1 MNKAEL
7 IQKCKKLG
15 ITGLSSKT
23 KTELLQIIMEK
34 EQQPEKQSI
43 NVITD
48 ESTEATELF
57 RNVLCQLLSHI
68 PKDKLRKVC
77 KNCHELGHGSS
88 SIICKINIDKNAKLK
103 RKIKAYILSQNCL
116 QEKTMDDICNELS
129 VMLEITP
136 NHCRT
141 LYDEL
146 PPMDLLDR
154 PFDIDQYLIQLDQSA
169 IKCNECNKSLVYI
182 QANTHH
188 RWKDT
193 DICDTCWSKYSEIRN
208 KMWETIKL
216 YKRVQCEL
224 CGSIQHHSDER
235 YHYDHLNMFN
245 KDNSICC
252 MINEGSNI
260 EEIYA
265 EIDKCQILC
274 LSCHHQITDIER
286 KIGFTRI
293 KQTLSR
299 RFTLLEITEEEYNRE
314 IIMLQEIYNEK
325 MSKIYEKMRNK

>member
-1 MNKAEL
+1 M
-7 IQKCKKLG
+7 
-15 ITGLSSKT
+15 
-23 KTELLQIIMEK
+23 
-34 EQQPEKQSI
+34 
-43 NVITD
+43 
-48 ESTEATELF
+48 
-57 RNVLCQLLSHI
+57 
-68 PKDKLRKVC
+68 RKVC

-88 SIICKINIDKNAKLK
+88 SIICKINVDKNAKLK

-116 QEKTMDDICNELS
+116 QEKTLDDICNELS

-141 LYDEL
+141 LYDEI
-146 PPMDLLDR
+146 PPMELLDR
-154 PFDIDQYLIQLDQSA
+154 PFDIDQYFIQLDQSA

-208 KMWETIKL
+208 KMWENVKL

-224 CGSIQHHSDER
+224 CGSIQQHTDER

-299 RFTLLEITEEEYNRE
+299 RFTLLEINEDEYTRE
-314 IIMLQEIYNEK
+314 TRMLQEIYNEK
-325 MSKIYEKMRNK
+325 MSKIYEKMRIK